1 MKRNFLRA
9 VVCAV
14 LCAGLLAGCGG
25 GDGVKIKKRPEVQ
38 SEQLQFQQ
46 PADDAPVA
54 VFTTSEG
61 QFRAVLYPDEA
72 PLAVYNFTQLA
83 NEGVYDGLTF
93 HRVIPDFIIQSGDPT
108 GSGTGGTTCWN
119 GVMFPVELSYKLHHY
134 SGALAMAHTGD
145 DTTTNASQFYVVQT
159 PSDSLTSE
167 LEQQMKDAW
176 IGEDVIKTYKDAGG
190 APYLDNLN
198 TVFGQVYSGME
209 TVDTI
214 AAVADPGAKDR
225 PTNEITLISVKITT
239 YAEADGVAQAE
250 MDKLSA
256 ASASQS
262 EN

>member
-14 LCAGLLAGCGG
+14 LCAGLLAGCGS
-25 GDGVKIKKRPEVQ
+25 DGVKIKKRPQVE

-83 NEGVYDGLTF
+83 QEGVYDGLIF

-145 DTTTNASQFYVVQT
+145 DTATNASQFFLVQS
-159 PSDSLTSE
+159 PADSLTDE
-167 LEQQMKDAW
+167 LEKKMQDAG
-176 IGEDVIKTYKDAGG
+176 IGEDVIETYKDAGG

-198 TVFGQVYSGME
+198 TVFGQVYSAYDSVG
-209 TVDTI
+209 TI
-214 AAVADPGAKDR
+214 AAVADLGAKFG
-225 PTNEITLISVKITT
+225 PANEITLLSVKITT
-239 YAEADGVAQAE
+239 YAEADGVAQTE
-250 MDKLSA
+250 MDKFSA
-256 ASASQS
+256 AASSQPQS
-262 EN
+262 

>member
-1 MKRNFLRA
+1 MKRNFLRT
-9 VVCAV
+9 V
-14 LCAGLLAGCGG
+14 LCVMLCTGLLAGCGG
-25 GDGVKIKKRPEVQ
+25 SNGVKIKKRPEVQ
-38 SEQLQFQQ
+38 SEQLQVQQ
-46 PADDAPVA
+46 PADNAPVA

-83 NEGVYDGLTF
+83 KEGVYDGLTF

-134 SGALAMAHTGD
+134 SGALAMAHTGS
-145 DTTTNASQFYVVQT
+145 DTNTNASQFYVVQT
-159 PSDSLTSE
+159 PANSLTSE
-167 LEQQMKDAW
+167 LEQQMKDAKLT
-176 IGEDVIKTYKDAGG
+176 EAVIKTYKNAGG

-214 AAVADPGAKDR
+214 AAVANPGAKDR
-225 PTNEITLISVKITT
+225 PANEITLFSVKITT
-239 YAEADGVAQAE
+239 YAEADRVAQAE
-250 MDKLSA
+250 LDKLSA
-256 ASASQS
+256 TSASSAQ
-262 EN
+262 N